1 MDDLQYLYE
10 TVIRQEEFEQDKKDD
25 EMFLQIISR
34 RIIDKRRRNQLIL
47 TYFGENYDRENFGD
61 C

>member
-10 TVIRQEEFEQDKKDD
+10 TVIREEEYEQDKKDD
-25 EMFLQIISR
+25 EMFLSIIKR
-34 RIIDKRRRNQLIL
+34 RIVDTRRRNQLIL
-47 TYFGENYDRENFGD
+47 PYFGDNYDRENFGD

>member
-34 RIIDKRRRNQLIL
+34 RIVDKRRRRELIL
-47 TYFGENYDRENFGD
+47 TYFGDNYDRENFGD

>member
-10 TVIRQEEFEQDKKDD
+10 TVVREEEYEQDKQDD
-25 EMFLQIISR
+25 EMFLSIIKR
-34 RIIDKRRRNQLIL
+34 RIVDKRRRNQLIL
-47 TYFGENYDRENFGD
+47 TYFGEDYDRENFGD

>member
-34 RIIDKRRRNQLIL
+34 RIVDKRRRNQLIL
-47 TYFGENYDRENFGD
+47 TYFGDNYDRENFGD

>member
-10 TVIRQEEFEQDKKDD
+10 TVIRQEEYEQDKKDD

>member
-10 TVIRQEEFEQDKKDD
+10 TVIREEEYEQDTKDD
-25 EMFLQIISR
+25 EMFLQIIKR
-34 RIIDKRRRNQLIL
+34 RIVDKRRRNQLIL
-47 TYFGENYDRENFGD
+47 TYLGDNYDRENFGD

>member
-10 TVIRQEEFEQDKKDD
+10 TVVRKEEYEQDKQDD
-25 EMFLQIISR
+25 EMFLSIIKR
-34 RIIDKRRRNQLIL
+34 RIVDKRRRNQLIL
-47 TYFGENYDRENFGD
+47 TYFGEDYDRENFGD

>member
-47 TYFGENYDRENFGD
+47 TYFGDNYDRENFGD

>member
-10 TVIRQEEFEQDKKDD
+10 TVVRQEEYEQDKKDD

-47 TYFGENYDRENFGD
+47 TYFGDNYDRENFGD

>member
-10 TVIRQEEFEQDKKDD
+10 TVIREEEYEQDTKDD
-25 EMFLQIISR
+25 EMFLQIIKR
-34 RIIDKRRRNQLIL
+34 RIVDKRRRNQLIL
-47 TYFGENYDRENFGD
+47 TYLGDNYDREHFGD

>member
-10 TVIRQEEFEQDKKDD
+10 TVIRQEEYEQDKKDD

-47 TYFGENYDRENFGD
+47 TYFGDNYDRENFGD

>member
-10 TVIRQEEFEQDKKDD
+10 TVVRQEEYEQDKKDD
-25 EMFLQIISR
+25 EMFLQIIKR
-34 RIIDKRRRNQLIL
+34 QIVDKRRRRELIL

>member
-10 TVIRQEEFEQDKKDD
+10 TVIRQEEYEQDKKDD
-25 EMFLQIISR
+25 EMFLSIIKR
-34 RIIDKRRRNQLIL
+34 RIVDKRRRNQLIL
-47 TYFGENYDRENFGD
+47 TYFGDNYDRENFGD

>member
-34 RIIDKRRRNQLIL
+34 RIIDKRRRRELIL
-47 TYFGENYDRENFGD
+47 TYFGDNYDRENFGD